1 MKKIIRYFSLLIGF
15 TASFTSLAREK
26 ISLMLDWYVNPD
38 HAAIIVAQQKG
49 FFEKNNLDVEII
61 EPADPSLPPK
71 LVAAGK
77 VDLAINYQPQ
87 LYQQV
92 SEGLPLVRV
101 GSLISSPLNS
111 VVVLKNSNI
120 KTILVTVGLADVNNK
135 ENTNNIK
142 ASLEKQLEKDIY
154 KNSLIFHLR
163 GGIDYSKLNFKHKTM
178 MKMLYHS
185 LKNKPVESLTQ
196 EDKALIETYN
206 TKVDFADYD
215 SLKQIVEVIQ

>member
-1 MKKIIRYFSLLIGF
+1 MYAGG
-15 TASFTSLAREK
+15 
-26 ISLMLDWYVNPD
+26 V
-38 HAAIIVAQQKG
+38 KG
-49 FFEKNNLDVEII
+49 LKNTFRL
-61 EPADPSLPPK
+61 
-71 LVAAGK
+71 
-77 VDLAINYQPQ
+77 
-87 LYQQV
+87 
-92 SEGLPLVRV
+92 
-101 GSLISSPLNS
+101 
-111 VVVLKNSNI
+111 LKNSNI
-120 KTILVTVGLADVNNK
+120 KTILGTVGLAEGNNK

-185 LKNKPVESLTQ
+185 LKNKPIESLTQ

-206 TKVDFADYD
+206 TKVDFVDYD

>member
-1 MKKIIRYFSLLIGF
+1 M
-15 TASFTSLAREK
+15 
-26 ISLMLDWYVNPD
+26 
-38 HAAIIVAQQKG
+38 
-49 FFEKNNLDVEII
+49 
-61 EPADPSLPPK
+61 
-71 LVAAGK
+71 
-77 VDLAINYQPQ
+77 
-87 LYQQV
+87 
-92 SEGLPLVRV
+92 
-101 GSLISSPLNS
+101 
-111 VVVLKNSNI
+111 KNSNI

-185 LKNKPVESLTQ
+185 LKNKPIESLTQ

-206 TKVDFADYD
+206 TKVDFVDYD
-215 SLKQIVEVIQ
+215 

>member
-1 MKKIIRYFSLLIGF
+1 MK
-15 TASFTSLAREK
+15 
-26 ISLMLDWYVNPD
+26 
-38 HAAIIVAQQKG
+38 
-49 FFEKNNLDVEII
+49 
-61 EPADPSLPPK
+61 
-71 LVAAGK
+71 
-77 VDLAINYQPQ
+77 
-87 LYQQV
+87 
-92 SEGLPLVRV
+92 
-101 GSLISSPLNS
+101 SLIIYGSQYGTAKAYATKLSEITEIPCISYENIKDIKDYEQIIYFGGGVYAGGVKGLKNTFRL
-111 VVVLKNSNI
+111 LKNSNI

-185 LKNKPVESLTQ
+185 LKNKPIESLTQ

-206 TKVDFADYD
+206 TKVDFVDYD

>member
-1 MKKIIRYFSLLIGF
+1 MK
-15 TASFTSLAREK
+15 
-26 ISLMLDWYVNPD
+26 
-38 HAAIIVAQQKG
+38 
-49 FFEKNNLDVEII
+49 
-61 EPADPSLPPK
+61 
-71 LVAAGK
+71 
-77 VDLAINYQPQ
+77 
-87 LYQQV
+87 
-92 SEGLPLVRV
+92 
-101 GSLISSPLNS
+101 SLIIYGSQYGTAKAYATKLSEITEIPCISYENIKDIKDYEQIIYFGGGVYAGGVKGLKNTFRL
-111 VVVLKNSNI
+111 LKNSNI

-206 TKVDFADYD
+206 TKVDFVDYD

>member
-1 MKKIIRYFSLLIGF
+1 MK
-15 TASFTSLAREK
+15 
-26 ISLMLDWYVNPD
+26 
-38 HAAIIVAQQKG
+38 
-49 FFEKNNLDVEII
+49 
-61 EPADPSLPPK
+61 
-71 LVAAGK
+71 
-77 VDLAINYQPQ
+77 
-87 LYQQV
+87 
-92 SEGLPLVRV
+92 
-101 GSLISSPLNS
+101 SLIIYGSQYGTAKAYATKLSEITEIPCISYENIKDIKDYEQIIYFGGLYAGGVKGLKNTFRL
-111 VVVLKNSNI
+111 LKNSNI

-142 ASLEKQLEKDIY
+142 ASLEKQLDYKISFFSNLNIY

-185 LKNKPVESLTQ
+185 LKNKPIESLTQ

-206 TKVDFADYD
+206 TKVDFVDYD